1 MSQHCCRHRIPL
13 ASVNNEYN
21 AVYVYGEAVG
31 ETMFYGPG
39 AGSLPTATAVV
50 SDLVGVVKNMRLG
63 VNGRSLITPQYEK
76 QLKDDGEVISK
87 YFLRLHVHDEVGVF
101 SEITALFADHNV
113 SFEKILQMPLKEKEL
128 AEIVVVTHQASLKDY
143 QNILMELRDLRVVK
157 EVKSSY
163 RVEGSVS
170 DMRWRGLLSEY
181 REYLPVNAETPLL
194 TLHEGNTPLI
204 RLDLLSEEWG
214 IDLFVKVEGVNP
226 TGSFKDRGMVMAVAK
241 AKEAG
246 SDTVICASTGN
257 TSASAAAYAAR
268 AGLRSIIVIP
278 DGKIAMGKLAQ
289 AVMYGASIVS
299 IEGNFDE
306 ALKMVRAISETEPVT
321 LVNSVNPY
329 RLEGQKTAAFEI
341 CDQLGG
347 APDILAIPVGN
358 AGNISAYWKGFKEY
372 NRSKSTGLPRMFGF
386 EAEGAAAIVK
396 GQPIEQ
402 PETIAT
408 AIRIGNP
415 ASWDLAVE
423 ARDESEGKID
433 FVSDDEILQA
443 YSKLAGSEGIFA
455 EPGSC
460 ASLAGIH
467 KLLQRG
473 EIPRG
478 SRIVAV
484 LTGNGLKDPSTAID
498 ISTISPVL
506 LPNDESIVSE
516 YIRGVVRQ

>member
-1 MSQHCCRHRIPL
+1 
-13 ASVNNEYN
+13 
-21 AVYVYGEAVG
+21 
-31 ETMFYGPG
+31 
-39 AGSLPTATAVV
+39 
-50 SDLVGVVKNMRLG
+50 
-63 VNGRSLITPQYEK
+63 
-76 QLKDDGEVISK
+76 
-87 YFLRLHVHDEVGVF
+87 
-101 SEITALFADHNV
+101 
-113 SFEKILQMPLKEKEL
+113 
-128 AEIVVVTHQASLKDY
+128 
-143 QNILMELRDLRVVK
+143 
-157 EVKSSY
+157 
-163 RVEGSVS
+163 
-170 DMRWRGLLSEY
+170 MRWQGLLSEY
-181 REYLPVNAETPLL
+181 REYLPVNDQTPML

-204 RLDLLSEEWG
+204 RLDQLSEAWG
-214 IDLFVKVEGVNP
+214 IDLHVKVEGANP

-241 AKEAG
+241 AKEEG

-268 AGLRSIIVIP
+268 AGMRCIIVIP
-278 DGKIAMGKLAQ
+278 EGKIAMGKLAQ

-306 ALKMVRAISETEPVT
+306 ALKMVRAISENEPVT

-372 NRSKSTGLPRMFGF
+372 DASRRTGLPRMFGF
-386 EAEGAAAIVK
+386 EAEGAAAIVQGK
-396 GQPIEQ
+396 PIEQ

-415 ASWDLAVE
+415 ASWNLAVA
-423 ARDESEGKID
+423 ARDESEGTID
-433 FVSDDEILQA
+433 FVTDEEILQA
-443 YSKLAGSEGIFA
+443 YSRLASTEGIFA

-467 KLLQRG
+467 KLLKQG
-473 EIPRG
+473 GIPRG

-498 ISTISPVL
+498 ISSISPVL
-506 LPNDESIVSE
+506 LPNDERIVSE
-516 YIRGVVRQ
+516 HIRGVVRQ